1 MPTQVELLKK
11 YDIPIRGQMGQHLLI
26 DPNIQKKIV
35 DLLEITP
42 GELILEIGPGLGAL
56 TGEALARGASV
67 LAIEKDGRF
76 LKVLEEEWGK
86 DGRLEILHQDVLDF
100 DFSVLKKRL
109 GKQKQIKVLSNLPY
123 YITAPILFFLF
134 ENKKW
139 ISRAVL
145 MMQKEVADRILA
157 PAGGKEYGRL
167 TLGVR
172 YAADVKHAL
181 SVPAGCFTPRPEV
194 ASTVLAMT
202 LRPESGLLKPET
214 EKKVFAIIDTAFS
227 QRRKTLL
234 SLLSRNSL
242 FTVSREEW
250 MKAFEKCGLKPTAR
264 GEELLFKDF
273 LALSEFLPDSAA
285 AAGRKKH
292 ERN

>member
-11 YDIPIRGQMGQHLLI
+11 YNVPIRGQMGQHLLI

-67 LAIEKDGRF
+67 LAVEKDGRF
-76 LKVLEEEWGK
+76 LKILEEEWGREGK
-86 DGRLEILHQDVLDF
+86 LEILHQDILEF

-139 ISRAVL
+139 ISKAVL

-172 YAADVKHAL
+172 YAAEVKHAL

-194 ASTVLAMT
+194 ASTVLAMA
-202 LRPESGLLKPET
+202 LRPETELLEAKT
-214 EKKVFAIIDTAFS
+214 EKKVFALIDLAFS

-234 SLLSRNSL
+234 SLLTHHPQMNIG
-242 FTVSREEW
+242 REAW
-250 MKAFEKCGLKPTAR
+250 LKAFEACGFKPTAR

-273 LALSEFLPDSAA
+273 LALSEFLPDSAVS
-285 AAGRKKH
+285 GGQGKKS
-292 ERN
+292 

>member
-11 YDIPIRGQMGQHLLI
+11 YNIPIRGQMGQHLLV

-35 DLLEITP
+35 DLLEIVP

-67 LAIEKDGRF
+67 LAVEKDGRF
-76 LKVLEEEWGK
+76 LEVLREEWGQ
-86 DGRLEILHQDVLDF
+86 DGKLEILHQDILDF

-139 ISRAVL
+139 ISKAVL

-194 ASTVLAMT
+194 ASTVLSMA
-202 LRPESGLLKPET
+202 LRPESELLKPEI
-214 EKKVFAIIDTAFS
+214 EKKVFALIELAFS

-234 SLLSRNSL
+234 SLLTHHPQMNIG
-242 FTVSREEW
+242 REQW
-250 MKAFEKCGLKPTAR
+250 LKAFEACGFKPTAR

-273 LALSEFLPDSAA
+273 LALSEFLPDSAVS
-285 AAGRKKH
+285 AGRHKKS
-292 ERN
+292 